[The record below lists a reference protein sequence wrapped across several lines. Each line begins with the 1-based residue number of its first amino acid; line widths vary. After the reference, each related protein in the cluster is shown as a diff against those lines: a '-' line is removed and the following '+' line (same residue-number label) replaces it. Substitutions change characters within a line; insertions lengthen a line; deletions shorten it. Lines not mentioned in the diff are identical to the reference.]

1 MMAPT
6 KEQHDAIVAAKG
18 RPYTDR
24 GMRSARSADD
34 ISDTAGLTII
44 DEYVNHSRKAK
55 RHA

>member
-1 MMAPT
+1 MAPT